1 MSNRTF
7 AAPQRPQPVRYQ
19 DHIGSL
25 SRSEKTIQ
33 RVLSQSTRV
42 HVLRDKMETPR
53 AAELEALA
61 QQLGAQVTS
70 GPEAANV
77 VVTVLKAPKRV
88 LKWFADGEVNVVA
101 RKEEELAVVAE
112 GGEGQVE
119 KRLGEGVGRDW
130 RRFVVTPEWLEA
142 VRTEGT
148 LVDPD
153 IFPAVKLRV
162 EGGRGDETQAEAA
175 VAGTIDRKRKRSPSD
190 SPLLPTTR
198 TSAPPKARR
207 KPSSPSSPSPSS
219 YYDPIYP
226 PSPCPRWQNTRYA
239 CRRPSPL
246 FSRNQPLIA
255 ELETIRNERRLTGDT
270 YSEMAY
276 MRAISALKAFPF
288 PIPDAVLDPPD
299 VFDAA
304 LLELRLSEV
313 EKLKGVGKKV
323 FSLIKQFYSFKG
335 DKKEGRIVEAKVI
348 RRDKAVYVMNAFTEL
363 YGIGPIGAR
372 EAYNG
377 GARSFADVLHRGKSL
392 ATHLSAKESV
402 RILGDLRKPI
412 GREECRAITEDI
424 MKLVRAVLA
433 DEVQVKYEICGGYR
447 RGKERTF
454 DLDVIIGH
462 GEAPSRALHMRLLD
476 EMKSKGLITHIVN
489 VSTPASSLLDPE
501 PTAPSTSSTSNDGV
515 AVHIDIANIVVLPS
529 LSSSS
534 SPHPIHRRVD
544 LVFCPLRVYGAT
556 VLGWTGSMT
565 FERDL
570 RLWAKSKGF
579 NFSFDGLTNLAEESL
594 VETRDERDV
603 FEALGLE
610 WVPPEW
616 RNCDA

>member
-1 MSNRTF
+1 MSNG
-7 AAPQRPQPVRYQ
+7 QGVRYQ

-42 HVLRDKMETPR
+42 HVLRDK
-53 AAELEALA
+53 LEPAQAQQWEAVA

-70 GPEAANV
+70 RPEAANV
-77 VVTVLKAPKRV
+77 VVTVLRAPKRV
-88 LKWFADGEVNVVA
+88 VKWFADGEVNVVP
-101 RKEEELAVVAE
+101 RKWGDEGEE
-112 GGEGQVE
+112 EGQVDR
-119 KRLGEGVGRDW
+119 RLGEGVGRDW

-142 VRTEGT
+142 VKREGT

-153 IFPAVKLRV
+153 LYAAVKV
-162 EGGRGDETQAEAA
+162 EMAVEAA
-175 VAGTIDRKRKRSPSD
+175 APAITEDGKRKRSPSD
-190 SPLLPTTR
+190 SPLVPTTHNP
-198 TSAPPKARR
+198 APPPQLRR
-207 KPSSPSSPSPSS
+207 KVSPSSSSSTPSS
-219 YYDPIYP
+219 YYDPLYP
-226 PSPCPRWQNTRYA
+226 PATCPRWQNTRFA

-246 FSRNQPLIA
+246 VSRNQPLIA

-276 MRAISALKAFPF
+276 MRAISALKAYPF
-288 PIPDAVLDPPD
+288 PIPDPVLDPPH

-304 LLELRLSEV
+304 LLAVRLGEV

-323 FSLIKQFYSFKG
+323 FSLIRQFYSRCEAG
-335 DKKEGRIVEAKVI
+335 AGGRIVEAKVI
-348 RRDKAVYVMNAFTEL
+348 RRDRAVYVMNALTEL

-372 EAYNG
+372 QAYNA

-412 GREECRAITEDI
+412 GRDECRTITEDI
-424 MKLVRAVLA
+424 MTLVRSVLPHDA
-433 DEVQVKYEICGGYR
+433 EVKYEICGGYR
-447 RGKERTF
+447 RGKAHTF

-476 EMKSKGLITHIVN
+476 EMKRKGLITHIVN
-489 VSTPASSLLDPE
+489 VGTPAPSDLDPD
-501 PTAPSTSSTSNDGV
+501 PTPNTAG
-515 AVHIDIANIVVLPS
+515 AVHIDIANIVVLPTP
-529 LSSSS
+529 SSAAK
-534 SPHPIHRRVD
+534 PVHRRVD

-556 VLGWTGSMT
+556 VLGWTGSLT

-579 NFSFDGLTNLAEESL
+579 NFSFDGLTNLAEECL
-594 VETRDERDV
+594 VETRDESDV
-603 FEALGLE
+603 FDALGLE
-610 WVPPEW
+610 WMPPEW

>member
-1 MSNRTF
+1 M
-7 AAPQRPQPVRYQ
+7 
-19 DHIGSL
+19 
-25 SRSEKTIQ
+25 
-33 RVLSQSTRV
+33 
-42 HVLRDKMETPR
+42 
-53 AAELEALA
+53 LA
-61 QQLGAQVTS
+61 QQLGAQVTTV
-70 GPEAANV
+70 PEAANV

-88 LKWFADGEVNVVA
+88 LKWFEDGEVNVVS
-101 RKEEELAVVAE
+101 RRREGDEEK
-112 GGEGQVE
+112 GEGQVE
-119 KRLGEGVGRDW
+119 KRLGDGVGRDW

-142 VRTEGT
+142 VKREGT

-153 IFPAVKLRV
+153 LFPAVKV
-162 EGGRGDETQAEAA
+162 EDDGEGETQIQSAA
-175 VAGTIDRKRKRSPSD
+175 FMEDRKRKRNPSD
-190 SPLLPTTR
+190 SPLLPT
-198 TSAPPKARR
+198 SHNAAPPKLRR
-207 KPSSPSSPSPSS
+207 KISSSSPATHHPSSSATPASPSS

-226 PSPCPRWQNTRYA
+226 PPTCPRWQNTRYA

-246 FSRNQPLIA
+246 FSRNQPLIS

-288 PIPDAVLDPPD
+288 PIPDPCLDPPD
-299 VFDAA
+299 IFDSA
-304 LLELRLSEV
+304 LLESRLSEV

-323 FSLIKQFYSFKG
+323 FSLIRQFYASK
-335 DKKEGRIVEAKVI
+335 KEKEGRIVEAKVI
-348 RRDKAVYVMNAFTEL
+348 RRDIAVYVMNAFTEL

-372 EAYNG
+372 EAFNS

-402 RILGDLRKPI
+402 RILADLRIPI

-424 MKLVRAVLA
+424 MKLVRSVLP
-433 DEVQVKYEICGGYR
+433 DEVEVKYEICGGYR

-462 GEAPSRALHMRLLD
+462 GEPPSRALHMRLLD
-476 EMKSKGLITHIVN
+476 EMKSNGLITHIVN

-501 PTAPSTSSTSNDGV
+501 PPSTSTSLTDQAV
-515 AVHIDIANIVVLPS
+515 AVHIDIANIVVLPTLAAAGNS
-529 LSSSS
+529 K
-534 SPHPIHRRVD
+534 PIHRRVD

-579 NFSFDGLTNLAEESL
+579 NFSFDGLTNLAKESL
-594 VETRDERDV
+594 VETKDERDV

-610 WVPPEW
+610 WMPPEW

>member
-1 MSNRTF
+1 MSNPTF
-7 AAPQRPQPVRYQ
+7 TPPARPPPIRYQ
-19 DHIGSL
+19 DAIGSL

-42 HVLRDKMETPR
+42 HVLRDKIESQQ
-53 AAELEALA
+53 AEQWEALA

-70 GPEAANV
+70 SPQAANV
-77 VVTVLKAPKRV
+77 VVTVLRAPKRV
-88 LKWFADGEVNVVA
+88 LKWFGDGEVNVVP
-101 RKEEELAVVAE
+101 RRRGVEGEKE
-112 GGEGQVE
+112 GKGEV
-119 KRLGEGVGRDW
+119 GEGVGRDW

-142 VRTEGT
+142 VQREGT

-153 IFPAVKLRV
+153 LYAAVKVRDDAEGETQVGPAPAVV
-162 EGGRGDETQAEAA
+162 D
-175 VAGTIDRKRKRSPSD
+175 DRKRKRSPSD
-190 SPLLPTTR
+190 SPLLPTTH
-198 TSAPPKARR
+198 TAAPSALRR
-207 KPSSPSSPSPSS
+207 KLSTTSPSSPSATTQPPPSS
-219 YYDPIYP
+219 YYDSLYP
-226 PSPCPRWQNTRYA
+226 PPHCPRWQNTRYA

-246 FSRNQPLIA
+246 LSLNQPLIA

-276 MRAISALKAFPF
+276 MRAISALKAYPF
-288 PIPDAVLDPPD
+288 RIPDRVLDPPS
-299 VFDAA
+299 VFDDA
-304 LLELRLSEV
+304 LLELRLGEV

-323 FSLIKQFYSFKG
+323 FSLVRQFYASRERG
-335 DKKEGRIVEAKVI
+335 ERIVEAKVI
-348 RRDKAVYVMNAFTEL
+348 RRDRAVYVMNAFTEL

-372 EAYNG
+372 EAYNA

-412 GREECRAITEDI
+412 GREECRAITVDI
-424 MKLVRAVLA
+424 MTLVRSVLR
-433 DEVQVKYEICGGYR
+433 DNVEVKHEICGGYR

-454 DLDVIIGH
+454 DLDIIIGH
-462 GEAPSRALHMRLLD
+462 SERPSRALHMRLLD
-476 EMKSKGLITHIVN
+476 EMKAKGLITHIVN
-489 VSTPASSLLDPE
+489 VSTPAPSFLDPE
-501 PTAPSTSSTSNDGV
+501 PSSSKTEQEEG
-515 AVHIDIANIVVLPS
+515 AVHIGIANIVVLPTP
-529 LSSSS
+529 SSSS
-534 SPHPIHRRVD
+534 SAAPVHRRVD

-556 VLGWTGSMT
+556 VLGWTGSLT

-579 NFSFDGLTNLAEESL
+579 NFSFDGLTNLAEECL

-610 WVPPEW
+610 WMPPEW